1 MAASSIYATYPSLSD
16 KVVVV
21 SGGAT
26 GIGASFV
33 EEFTAQ
39 GARVMFLDIQE
50 QASVDL
56 IERLKAQNPKH
67 IPIFMQCDVT
77 DVEGSIKPVA
87 ARILKLF
94 PNIDGLIN
102 NAANDARQ
110 PTLDITLDQWDRGVA
125 VNLRHVFFLTQA
137 LTPGLIESGSGSV
150 INMGSISW
158 AIPST
163 GLAPYIASKSAIV
176 GLTKTLAHEFGPRG
190 VRVNSIM
197 PGAIATE
204 RQRQDVLT
212 PEYQAVI
219 LDRQAIKR
227 ILQPSEIARL
237 ALWLVADDSAAM
249 TNQSIVVDGGW
260 I

>member
-1 MAASSIYATYPSLSD
+1 MAASSIYATYPSLHD
-16 KVVVV
+16 RTVVV

-33 EEFTAQ
+33 GDFAAQ
-39 GARVMFLDIQE
+39 GAKVIFLDIQE

-56 IERLKAQNPKH
+56 VKSLELQKPRH
-67 IPIFMQCDVT
+67 VPIFVQCDVT

-87 ARILKLF
+87 ARILESF
-94 PNIDGLIN
+94 PNIHGLIN
-102 NAANDARQ
+102 NAANDTRQ
-110 PTLDITLDQWDRGVA
+110 PTPDITLDQWDYGMA

-137 LTPGLIESGSGSV
+137 LMPGLIESGSGSV

-163 GLAPYIASKSAIV
+163 GLAPYVASKAAIV

-197 PGAIATE
+197 PGAIATD
-204 RQRQDVLT
+204 RQRCEILT

-227 ILQPSEIARL
+227 ILQPSEVARL

-249 TNQSIVVDGGW
+249 TNQSIVLDGGW
-260 I
+260 V